1 MLLLPNVAFTAGPA
15 NSARTIAPTPTPT
28 TLHPYHVTCAGL
40 QYIAMATSAGMAIMD
55 AMELHGVHAASA
67 RRVHL

>member
-15 NSARTIAPTPTPT
+15 NSGRTIAPTPGD
-28 TLHPYHVTCAGL
+28 LHPYHVTCAGL